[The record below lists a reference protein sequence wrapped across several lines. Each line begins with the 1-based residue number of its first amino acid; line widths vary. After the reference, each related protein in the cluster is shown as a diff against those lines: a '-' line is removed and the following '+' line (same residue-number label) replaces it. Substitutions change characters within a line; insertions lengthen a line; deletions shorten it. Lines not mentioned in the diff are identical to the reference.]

1 VVVVVVVVVVPE
13 ELELLDES
21 SFFAQE
27 MMMRLKR
34 DMRIMD
40 KTLFIFSS
48 IPKVKYYCLCIRRT
62 QYIPRFG
69 GVLQVCVDFTWRVS
83 DCEEIEGV
91 THKREWGREII
102 ESK

>member
-1 VVVVVVVVVVPE
+1 MVVVVVPE
-13 ELELLDES
+13 ELELLEES

-48 IPKVKYYCLCIRRT
+48 IPKVKYYGLVLGEPNIYHDSGVFYKCVGILLGGCLT
-62 QYIPRFG
+62 
-69 GVLQVCVDFTWRVS
+69 V
-83 DCEEIEGV
+83 
-91 THKREWGREII
+91 K
-102 ESK
+102 K

>member
-1 VVVVVVVVVVPE
+1 MVVVVVPE

-48 IPKVKYYCLCIRRT
+48 IPKVKYYGLVLGEPNIYHDSGVFYKCVGILLGGCLT
-62 QYIPRFG
+62 
-69 GVLQVCVDFTWRVS
+69 V
-83 DCEEIEGV
+83 
-91 THKREWGREII
+91 K
-102 ESK
+102 K